1 MSNETIQWVLARDEH
16 RVTCSIQPGSNGSHV
31 AVVTFDGLPVKRCE
45 RWRSSDVI
53 GWSAELRAAWQMHG
67 WQPLVD

>member
-1 MSNETIQWVLARDEH
+1 MGDETIHWVLARDEH
-16 RVTCSIQPGSNGSHV
+16 RVTCSIQPCSNGGHV

-45 RWRSSDVI
+45 RPYSSDVH

-67 WQPLVD
+67 WQPPVD

>member
-1 MSNETIQWVLARDEH
+1 MSDETIDWVLGRDEH
-16 RVTCSIQPGSNGSHV
+16 RVTCSIQPRSNGGHV

-45 RWRSSDVI
+45 RPFSSDVR

-67 WQPLVD
+67 WEPLVD